1 MPNSEIE
8 AKLRDLTQGFVR
20 DLLQA
25 FRETFAAVVGG
36 DEMPNGRASAPA
48 RGRKGQGGRRSPE
61 ETAQLAKRVAAYVNS
76 QSKGVRVDA
85 IGKQLGMTTAELMLP
100 IAKALSARSITR
112 TGQRRATTYL
122 PAKK

>member
-1 MPNSEIE
+1 MSNTQIE
-8 AKLRDLTQGFVR
+8 ARLRDLTHGFVR

-36 DEMPNGRASAPA
+36 DEMPNGRSAAP
-48 RGRKGQGGRRSPE
+48 RGRKGRGGRRTPE
-61 ETAQLAKRVAAYVNS
+61 ETAQLARRVAAYVNS
-76 QSKGVRVDA
+76 QPKGVRVDA

-100 IAKALSARSITR
+100 IAKALSSRQITR

-122 PAKK
+122 PGKK